1 MSNILEYKSRLSDA
15 GSRKFETFSY
25 LPTMSKAQLRA
36 QVAYIAAQGW
46 NPAIEYTEPQHAAG
60 AYWYMWKLPM
70 FGERDVDR
78 ILAEAE
84 ACHKANPDDHVRL
97 VGYDNQRQ
105 TQGTAMVVYRGR
117 MD

>member
-1 MSNILEYKSRLSDA
+1 MANILEYTSRLSDA

-25 LPTMSKAQLRA
+25 LPKLSAVQVRA
-36 QVAYIAAQGW
+36 QVAYIAARGW
-46 NPAIEYTEPQHAAG
+46 TPAIEYTEPEHAAG

-70 FGERDVDR
+70 FGERDVDA

-84 ACHKANPDDHVRL
+84 ACHNANPDDFVRL
-97 VGYDNQRQ
+97 IGYDNLRQ

-117 MD
+117 AG